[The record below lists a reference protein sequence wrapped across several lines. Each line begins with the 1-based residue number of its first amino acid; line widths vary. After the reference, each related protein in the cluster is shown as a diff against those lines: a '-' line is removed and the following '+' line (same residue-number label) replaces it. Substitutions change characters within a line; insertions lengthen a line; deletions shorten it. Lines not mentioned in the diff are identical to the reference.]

1 MIITEQNQAQTNL
14 QHLAALYQAMVE
26 NDDLKHANKIL
37 DVYEKLNRQELM
49 ISFAGHFSA
58 GKSSM
63 INSLLGKSILPKS
76 PIPTS
81 ANVVKI
87 KSGKG
92 IARVYFH
99 DTLPV
104 EYEEPY
110 DIEMIKEYAKDKAS
124 IKEIEISTKENILPD
139 ECVIIDTPGID
150 AADDADRIM
159 TESSLHLVDALFY
172 VMDYNHV
179 QSEVNLQFLKKV
191 QDNNIPFY
199 IIINQIDK
207 HDESELTFETFKQKI
222 KQTFDQWNIFPEV
235 TYYTSLI
242 DSNAAYNEFPVIK
255 DKLNTLMTS
264 DKEFTLN
271 TERSVIQVI
280 DEHKRYLDSIYE
292 ESLAEVSPSES
303 DKFET
308 LSIQLENINSIV
320 SNLKSKP
327 KEMERDFLANLNATL
342 KNAYLLPSD
351 LRDKAELFLESQ
363 IKDFKVGFFAS
374 KKKTE
379 EERETR
385 LNKFY
390 NHLLERIDAAIQ
402 WKLRDKFLNL
412 LKQYNIHDQNLVQ
425 QIQQFSIDYDKEA
438 LLSLQNP
445 GATVNGDYILN
456 YTNDVSADIKK
467 RFKMEALKLWDL
479 IYNSFIDEINDEIV
493 KNEKEQEQLYHLYEQ
508 QERQEE
514 LKTDLREK
522 YQLVDTALD
531 NPNPSDQIW
540 HQINDAIKLRYKAI
554 KQTTED
560 FNSKAIPQTE
570 VVNETQEQTQN
581 KTVSIDNVLTNIEN
595 TIATIDEL
603 PGFQS
608 IIDDLTRK
616 QVRLN
621 NRTYTIALFG
631 AFSAGKSSFANA
643 LIGENILPVSPNPT
657 TAVIN
662 RINPVNEAYGHGT
675 VVVKFK
681 DEQTLV
687 DDIRSL
693 TRHFSPEAVKVEDL
707 VDWIMKN
714 NIHQS
719 EQLHQTH
726 QTYLNAI
733 INGFS
738 YNMDAIAQEVI
749 IDIGEFSSYVTDE
762 TKACYIE
769 SVDLYYDCS
778 LTRDGITL
786 VDTPG
791 ADSVNARHTN
801 VSFDYIKHADAILYV
816 TYYNHA
822 LARADKDFLMQLGRV
837 KDVFQLDKMFFI
849 MNAADLAEDNSEL
862 KMVMNYIEEQL
873 TQLGIRFPRLYPIS
887 SKQSLR
893 EKLNNEVPNKQMR
906 NFEETFNNFIHYEL
920 AALTIQSVG
929 RDIYR
934 ASQSI
939 KNYIDSLQLNATEKE
954 NYREDLYSKRAS
966 LEQLVDKIDNNIY
979 VQKINQKIEKQLFYV
994 LERESIR
1001 FHDMFK
1007 ETFNPTTITE
1017 SGRKAQVQL
1026 EQSLSNLLDY
1036 AGYELMQEL
1045 RAVSLRVESFITE
1058 MKKDIQLDYSTKSNL
1073 IDNNFLLPDFDDT
1086 ELETPAYNQAFT
1098 ELDVQTFHKEL
1109 KRFNGTKAFFVKN
1122 EKEQMKEDIFNRLS
1136 PFVKRYIEESHQKMS
1151 DVYTEQWN
1159 VILDYM
1165 KEEIKRIVRTH
1176 IDNYLSMVT
1185 DQPVDI
1191 DTLQDKNRIV
1201 NSIVAVQEKMEA

>member
-1 MIITEQNQAQTNL
+1 MIITEQNQTQANL
-14 QHLAALYQAMVE
+14 QQIAALYQAMIE

-37 DVYEKLNRQELM
+37 DVYEKLIRQELM

-92 IARVYFH
+92 FARVYFH
-99 DTLPV
+99 DSAPV

-110 DIEMIKEYAKDKAS
+110 DIDMIKDYAKDKAS
-124 IKEIEISTKENILPD
+124 IKEIEINTKEEILPN

-159 TESSLHLVDALFY
+159 TESSLHLVDVLFY

-179 QSEVNLQFLKKV
+179 QSEVNLQFLKKL
-191 QDNNIPFY
+191 QNNNIPFY

-222 KQTFDQWNIFPEV
+222 KQTFDQWNILPKNVF
-235 TYYTSLI
+235 YSSLI
-242 DSNAAYNEFPVIK
+242 DSDTTYNEFPEIK
-255 DKLNTLMTS
+255 DKLTALMTS
-264 DKEFTLN
+264 DKQSTLN
-271 TERSVIQVI
+271 TERSVLQVI

-292 ESLAEVSPSES
+292 EKLAEISASES
-303 DKFET
+303 DMYEN
-308 LSIQLENINSIV
+308 LSMQLEDINSIV

-327 KEMERDFLANLNATL
+327 KEMEKDFLTNLNTTL
-342 KNAYLLPSD
+342 KNAYLMPSD

-363 IKDFKVGFFAS
+363 EKDFKVGLFAS

-385 LNKFY
+385 LNEFY
-390 NHLLERIDAAIQ
+390 NHLLERIEAAIQ

-412 LKQYNIHDQNLVQ
+412 LKQYNIHDQKLEQ
-425 QIQQFSIDYDKEA
+425 EIQQFSVNYNSEA
-438 LLSLQNP
+438 LTSLQKP

-456 YTNDVSADIKK
+456 YTNDVSADVKK
-467 RFKMEALKLWDL
+467 KYKMEAWKLWDL
-479 IYNSFIDEINDEIV
+479 IYNSFIDELNDEV
-493 KNEKEQEQLYHLYEQ
+493 AKYEEEQ
-508 QERQEE
+508 QQLNHAFWQQQKQEKLE
-514 LKTDLREK
+514 NNHYEK
-522 YQLVDTALD
+522 YKMVDAALD
-531 NPNPSDQIW
+531 NPNPNEQIW
-540 HQINDAIKLRYKAI
+540 NQINDEIKSRYKTV
-554 KQTTED
+554 KQETEN
-560 FNSKAIPQTE
+560 FNTKTSPEKEVEIETVERPQ
-570 VVNETQEQTQN
+570 
-581 KTVSIDNVLTNIEN
+581 KTVSIDNVLDNIEK
-595 TIATIDEL
+595 TIETIETL

-608 IIDDLTRK
+608 VIDDLNRK
-616 QVRLN
+616 QTRLKK
-621 NRTYTIALFG
+621 RSYTIALFG

-662 RINPVNEAYGHGT
+662 RINPVNKTYSHGT

-693 TRHFSPEAVKVEDL
+693 IRHFSPEALNFEEL
-707 VDWIMKN
+707 LDWIMKN
-714 NIHQS
+714 NIHRS
-719 EQLHQTH
+719 DQLHQTH

-738 YNMDAIAQEVI
+738 YNKDAIAQEVI
-749 IDIGEFSSYVTDE
+749 IGIGEFSSYITDE

-837 KDVFQLDKMFFI
+837 KDAFQLDKMFFI

-893 EKLNNEVPNKQMR
+893 EKLNNEVPNHQMR

-929 RDIYR
+929 RDINR

-939 KNYIDSLQLNATEKE
+939 KNYIDSLQLNAAEKE
-954 NYREDLYSKRAS
+954 NYREDLYKKQSS
-966 LEQLVDKIDNNIY
+966 LEQLVDQIDNDVY
-979 VQKINQKIEKQLFYV
+979 VQKIKQKLDKQLYYV

-1026 EQSLSNLLDY
+1026 EQSLRNLLDY

-1045 RAVSLRVESFITE
+1045 RAVSLRIESFIAE
-1058 MKKDIQLDYSTKSNL
+1058 MKKDIQFDYSTKSNL
-1073 IDNNFLLPDFDDT
+1073 IDKNFLLPDFDEA
-1086 ELETPAYNQAFT
+1086 ELETPAYYQAFT
-1098 ELDVQTFHKEL
+1098 DLDVQTFHKEL

-1136 PFVKRYIEESHQKMS
+1136 PFAKRYIEESHQKMN

-1159 VILDYM
+1159 VILDDM
-1165 KEEIKRIVRTH
+1165 KEDIKRTVRTH

>member
-1 MIITEQNQAQTNL
+1 MIITEQKQTQTSL
-14 QHLAALYQAMVE
+14 QHIAALYQAMIE

-92 IARVYFH
+92 FARVYFH
-99 DTLPV
+99 DSAPV
-104 EYEEPY
+104 EYKEPY
-110 DIEMIKEYAKDKAS
+110 DIDMIKDYAKDKAS
-124 IKEIEISTKENILPD
+124 IKEIEINRKEEILPD

-159 TESSLHLVDALFY
+159 TESSLHLVDVLFY

-191 QDNNIPFY
+191 QVNNIPFY

-222 KQTFDQWNIFPEV
+222 KQTFDQWNILPKDVF
-235 TYYTSLI
+235 YSSLI
-242 DSNAAYNEFPVIK
+242 DSDATCNEFPVIK
-255 DKLNTLMTS
+255 DKLTALMTS
-264 DKEFTLN
+264 DKQSTLN
-271 TERSVIQVI
+271 TERSVSQVI
-280 DEHKRYLDSIYE
+280 DEHKRYLDSVYE
-292 ESLAEVSPSES
+292 EKLAEFSSSES
-303 DKFET
+303 DMYENV
-308 LSIQLENINSIV
+308 SMQLEDINRIV
-320 SNLKSKP
+320 SNLKAKP
-327 KEMERDFLANLNATL
+327 KEMERDFLANLNTTL
-342 KNAYLLPSD
+342 KNAYLMPSD
-351 LRDKAELFLESQ
+351 LRDKAELFLQSQ
-363 IKDFKVGFFAS
+363 AKDFKVGLFAS

-379 EERETR
+379 EEREIR

-390 NHLLERIDAAIQ
+390 NHLLEHIEATIQ

-412 LKQYNIHDQNLVQ
+412 LKQYNIHDQKLEQ
-425 QIQQFSIDYDKEA
+425 EIQQFSVDYDSGA
-438 LLSLQNP
+438 LISLQKS
-445 GATVNGDYILN
+445 GATVNGDYIIN
-456 YTNDVSADIKK
+456 YTNDVSADVKK
-467 RFKMEALKLWDL
+467 KYKMEAWKLWDS
-479 IYNSFIDEINDEIV
+479 IYNSFIDELNDEV
-493 KNEKEQEQLYHLYEQ
+493 SKYEKEQQQLNQAFWQ
-508 QERQEE
+508 QQKQEE
-514 LKTDLREK
+514 LENNHCEK
-522 YQLVDTALD
+522 YKMIDAAID

-540 HQINDAIKLRYKAI
+540 DQINDEIESRYKTV
-554 KQTTED
+554 KPETEI
-560 FNSKAIPQTE
+560 FNTKNPPKKEVDIETE
-570 VVNETQEQTQN
+570 EQTQ
-581 KTVSIDNVLTNIEN
+581 KTVSIDNVLDNIEK
-595 TIATIDEL
+595 TIETIETL

-608 IIDDLTRK
+608 VIDDLNRK
-616 QVRLN
+616 QTRLK
-621 NRTYTIALFG
+621 NRSYTIALFG

-643 LIGENILPVSPNPT
+643 LVGENILPVSPNPT

-662 RINPVNEAYGHGT
+662 RINPVNEAFSHGT

-681 DEQTLV
+681 DEKTLV
-687 DDIRSL
+687 EDIRSV
-693 TRHFSPEAVKVEDL
+693 TRHFSPKALKFEEL
-707 VDWIMKN
+707 VDWIVKD
-714 NIHQS
+714 NINQS
-719 EQLHQTH
+719 DQLYQTH

-733 INGFS
+733 IDGFTH
-738 YNMDAIAQEVI
+738 NKDVIAQEVI
-749 IDIGEFSSYVTDE
+749 IGIGEFSSYVTDE

-837 KDVFQLDKMFFI
+837 KDTFQLDKMFFI

-862 KMVMNYIEEQL
+862 KMVMNYIEDQL

-893 EKLNNEVPNKQMR
+893 EKLNNEVPNHQMR

-929 RDIYR
+929 RDINR

-939 KNYIDSLQLNATEKE
+939 KNYIDSLQLNAAEKE
-954 NYREDLYSKRAS
+954 NYREDLYKKQSS
-966 LEQLVDKIDNNIY
+966 LEQLVDQINNDVY
-979 VQKINQKIEKQLFYV
+979 VQKIKQKLDKQLYYI

-1017 SGRKAQVQL
+1017 SGRKAQAQL
-1026 EQSLSNLLDY
+1026 EQCLRNLLDY

-1045 RAVSLRVESFITE
+1045 RAVSLRVESFIAE
-1058 MKKDIQLDYSTKSNL
+1058 MKKDIQLEYSTKSNL
-1073 IDNNFLLPDFDDT
+1073 IDKNFLLPDFDDA
-1086 ELETPAYNQAFT
+1086 ELKTPVYYQAFA

-1122 EKEQMKEDIFNRLS
+1122 EKEKMKEEIFNRLS
-1136 PFVKRYIEESHQKMS
+1136 PFAKKYIEESHQRMS

-1159 VILDYM
+1159 VILDDM

-1176 IDNYLSMVT
+1176 IDNYLSMVI

-1191 DTLQDKNRIV
+1191 DTLKDKNRII
-1201 NSIVAVQEKMEA
+1201 NSIVAEQEKMEA

>member
-1 MIITEQNQAQTNL
+1 MIITEQNQTQANL
-14 QHLAALYQAMVE
+14 QQIAALYQAMVE

-63 INSLLGKSILPKS
+63 INNLLGKSILPKS

-92 IARVYFH
+92 FARVYFH
-99 DTLPV
+99 DSAPV

-110 DIEMIKEYAKDKAS
+110 DIDMIKDYAKDKAS
-124 IKEIEISTKENILPD
+124 IKEIEINTKEEILPD

-159 TESSLHLVDALFY
+159 TESSLHLVDVLFY

-207 HDESELTFETFKQKI
+207 HDEGELTFETFKQKI
-222 KQTFDQWNIFPEV
+222 KQTFDQWNILPKNVF
-235 TYYTSLI
+235 YSSLI
-242 DSNAAYNEFPVIK
+242 DSNAAYNEFPVIN
-255 DKLNTLMTS
+255 DKLTALMTS
-264 DKEFTLN
+264 DKKSTLN
-271 TERSVIQVI
+271 TERSVLQVI

-292 ESLAEVSPSES
+292 EKRAEVSPSES
-303 DKFET
+303 DKYENV
-308 LSIQLENINSIV
+308 SMQLEDINSVV
-320 SNLKSKP
+320 SNLKAKP
-327 KEMERDFLANLNATL
+327 KELEREFLTNLNSTL
-342 KNAYLLPSD
+342 KNAYLMPSD
-351 LRDKAELFLESQ
+351 LREKAELFLESQ
-363 IKDFKVGFFAS
+363 VRDFKVGLFAS

-385 LNKFY
+385 LNEFY
-390 NHLLERIDAAIQ
+390 NHLLERIEASIQ

-412 LKQYNIHDQNLVQ
+412 LKQYNIHDQKLEQ
-425 QIQQFSIDYDKEA
+425 DIQQFSVDYDSEA
-438 LLSLQNP
+438 LTSLHKP

-456 YTNDVSADIKK
+456 YTNDVSADVKK
-467 RFKMEALKLWDL
+467 KYKLEAWKLWDL
-479 IYNSFIDEINDEIV
+479 IYNSFIDEFNDEVV
-493 KNEKEQEQLYHLYEQ
+493 KYEEEQ
-508 QERQEE
+508 QQLNHAFWQQQKQEKLE
-514 LKTDLREK
+514 NNHYEKLKIIDA
-522 YQLVDTALD
+522 ALD
-531 NPNPSDQIW
+531 NPNPNEQIW
-540 HQINDAIKLRYKAI
+540 NQINAEIKSRYKTV
-554 KQTTED
+554 KQETEN
-560 FNSKAIPQTE
+560 FNTKISPEKVVGIETEEQPQ
-570 VVNETQEQTQN
+570 
-581 KTVSIDNVLTNIEN
+581 KTVSIDNVLDNIEK
-595 TIATIDEL
+595 TIETIETL

-608 IIDDLTRK
+608 VIDDLNRK
-616 QVRLN
+616 QTRLK
-621 NRTYTIALFG
+621 NRSYTIALFG

-662 RINPVNEAYGHGT
+662 RINPVNEVFSHGT

-693 TRHFSPEAVKVEDL
+693 TKHFSPEAVKFENL
-707 VDWIMKN
+707 LDWIIKN

-719 EQLHQTH
+719 DQLHQTH
-726 QTYLNAI
+726 QTYLDAVI
-733 INGFS
+733 DGFS
-738 YNMDAIAQEVI
+738 YNKDAIAQEVI
-749 IDIGEFSSYVTDE
+749 IGIGEFSSYVTDE

-801 VSFDYIKHADAILYV
+801 VSFDYIKQADAILYV

-837 KDVFQLDKMFFI
+837 KDAFQLDKMFFI

-873 TQLGIRFPRLYPIS
+873 TQLGIRYPRLYPIS

-929 RDIYR
+929 RDINR

-939 KNYIDSLQLNATEKE
+939 KNYIESLQLNAAERD
-954 NYREDLYSKRAS
+954 NYREDLYKKQSS
-966 LEQLVDKIDNNIY
+966 LEQLVDKIDNDVY
-979 VQKINQKIEKQLFYV
+979 VQKIKQKLDKQLYYV

-1026 EQSLSNLLDY
+1026 EQSLRNLLDY

-1045 RAVSLRVESFITE
+1045 RAVSLRIESFIAE

-1073 IDNNFLLPDFDDT
+1073 IDKDFLLPDLDDT
-1086 ELETPAYNQAFT
+1086 QLETPAYYQAFT
-1098 ELDVQTFHKEL
+1098 ELDMQTFHKEL

-1122 EKEQMKEDIFNRLS
+1122 EKEQMKEEIFNRLS
-1136 PFVKRYIEESHQKMS
+1136 PFAKRYIEESHQKMS
-1151 DVYTEQWN
+1151 DIYTEQWN
-1159 VILDYM
+1159 VILDEM

-1176 IDNYLSMVT
+1176 IDNYLSMIT

-1191 DTLQDKNRIV
+1191 DTLKDKNRII
-1201 NSIVAVQEKMEA
+1201 NSIVAEQEKMEV

>member
-1 MIITEQNQAQTNL
+1 MIITEQNQTQTNL
-14 QHLAALYQAMVE
+14 QHLAALYQVMVE

-63 INSLLGKSILPKS
+63 INNLLGKSILPKS

-92 IARVYFH
+92 FARVYFH
-99 DTLPV
+99 DKAPV

-110 DIEMIKEYAKDKAS
+110 DIDMIKDYAKDKAS
-124 IKEIEISTKENILPD
+124 IKEIEINTREEILPD

-159 TESSLHLVDALFY
+159 TESSLHLVDVLFY

-179 QSEVNLQFLKKV
+179 QSEVNLQFLRKV
-191 QDNNIPFY
+191 QKNNIPFY

-222 KQTFDQWNIFPEV
+222 KQTFDQWNIFPKNV
-235 TYYTSLI
+235 FYSSLI
-242 DSNAAYNEFPVIK
+242 DSNATYNEFPIIK
-255 DKLNTLMTS
+255 DKLTALMTS
-264 DKEFTLN
+264 DKKFTLN
-271 TERSVIQVI
+271 TERSVTQVI
-280 DEHKRYLDSIYE
+280 DEHKRYLDSIFE
-292 ESLAEVSPSES
+292 EKLAEVSPGES
-303 DKFET
+303 DTYENV
-308 LSIQLENINSIV
+308 SMQLEDINSIV
-320 SNLKSKP
+320 SNLKAKP
-327 KEMERDFLANLNATL
+327 KEMERDFLANLNTTL
-342 KNAYLLPSD
+342 KNAYLMPSD

-363 IKDFKVGFFAS
+363 AKDFKVGLFAS

-390 NHLLERIDAAIQ
+390 NHLLERIEATIQ

-412 LKQYNIHDQNLVQ
+412 LKQYNIHDQKLEQ
-425 QIQQFSIDYDKEA
+425 EIQQFSVDYDSEA
-438 LLSLQNP
+438 LISLQKS

-456 YTNDVSADIKK
+456 YTNDVSADVKK
-467 RFKMEALKLWDL
+467 KYKMEAWKLWDL
-479 IYNSFIDEINDEIV
+479 IYNSFIDEVNDKV
-493 KNEKEQEQLYHLYEQ
+493 AKYEKEQQQLNQAFWQQQKQYEL
-508 QERQEE
+508 ENNHY
-514 LKTDLREK
+514 EK
-522 YQLVDTALD
+522 YKLIDAAID
-531 NPNPSDQIW
+531 YPNPSDQIW
-540 HQINDAIKLRYKAI
+540 NQINDEIESRYKTV
-554 KQTTED
+554 KQETEK
-560 FNSKAIPQTE
+560 FNTKTSPEKEVEIETE
-570 VVNETQEQTQN
+570 EQTQ
-581 KTVSIDNVLTNIEN
+581 KTVSIDNVLNNIEN
-595 TIATIDEL
+595 TIETIETL

-608 IIDDLTRK
+608 VIDDLNRK
-616 QVRLN
+616 QTRLK
-621 NRTYTIALFG
+621 NRSYTIALFG

-662 RINPVNEAYGHGT
+662 RINPVNEAYSHGN

-693 TRHFSPEAVKVEDL
+693 TRHFSPEALKFEEL
-707 VDWIMKN
+707 LDWIMKN

-719 EQLHQTH
+719 DQLHQTH

-733 INGFS
+733 IDGFT
-738 YNMDAIAQEVI
+738 YNKDAVAQEVI
-749 IDIGEFSSYVTDE
+749 IGIGEFSSYVTDE

-769 SVDLYYDCS
+769 SVDLYYDCP

-837 KDVFQLDKMFFI
+837 KDAFQLDKMFFI

-893 EKLNNEVPNKQMR
+893 EKLNNEVPNHQMR

-929 RDIYR
+929 RDINR

-939 KNYIDSLQLNATEKE
+939 KNYIDSLQLNAAEKE
-954 NYREDLYSKRAS
+954 NYREDLYKKQSS
-966 LEQLVDKIDNNIY
+966 LEQLVDQIDNDVY
-979 VQKINQKIEKQLFYV
+979 VQKIKQKLDKQLYYV

-1026 EQSLSNLLDY
+1026 EQCLRNLLDY

-1045 RAVSLRVESFITE
+1045 RAVSLRVESFITG

-1073 IDNNFLLPDFDDT
+1073 IDKNFLLPDFDDT
-1086 ELETPAYNQAFT
+1086 KLETPAYYQAFA

-1136 PFVKRYIEESHQKMS
+1136 PFAKKYIEEGHLKMS

-1159 VILDYM
+1159 VILDDM
-1165 KEEIKRIVRTH
+1165 KEKIKRIVRTH

-1191 DTLQDKNRIV
+1191 DTLKDKNRII
-1201 NSIVAVQEKMEA
+1201 NSIVAEQEKMEA